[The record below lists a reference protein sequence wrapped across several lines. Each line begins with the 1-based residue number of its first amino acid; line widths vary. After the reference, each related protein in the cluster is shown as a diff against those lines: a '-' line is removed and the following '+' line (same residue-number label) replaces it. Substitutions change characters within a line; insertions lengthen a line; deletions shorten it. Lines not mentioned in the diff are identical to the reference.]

1 MLRSALFLLLL
12 VASSS
17 RPDTSFVSL
26 TLPRSPH
33 GDSLYFLMPSLWW
46 LSSLSLVMWRIVQW
60 LFIACCWVI
69 ICNMIGLW
77 PSQCLQCWSLFRS
90 VIGSL
95 LPIIFSLLL
104 LAISVHDTWSSTLI
118 ASFMHDRCLST
129 QSPSSGDVHPLLI
142 KLMGL
147 LVAALFLQCFLGLG
161 SSSTFHHC
169 CADCCADFFV
179 CTDEYW
185 HLDLIL
191 WG

>member
-1 MLRSALFLLLL
+1 
-12 VASSS
+12 
-17 RPDTSFVSL
+17 
-26 TLPRSPH
+26 
-33 GDSLYFLMPSLWW
+33 
-46 LSSLSLVMWRIVQW
+46 
-60 LFIACCWVI
+60 
-69 ICNMIGLW
+69 MIGLW
-77 PSQCLQCWSLFRS
+77 PLQCLQCWSFFRS
-90 VIGSL
+90 VIGSLL

-118 ASFMHDRCLST
+118 ASLMHDRCLST

-161 SSSTFHHC
+161 SSSSFHHC